1 MNNKMDTVTEIRAF
15 NRFYT
20 EIIGLLGQHILD
32 SGYSL
37 TEARVLLEISRTK
50 NAAAHKLADVL
61 GVDRSY
67 MSRIIAKFEKEGL
80 ITRQANKND
89 SRASDIRLTDEGRRV
104 FRELDERSNCQ
115 IMQLV
120 SGLGEEEQAQLR
132 QAMKTIKK
140 FLNTAPATLVIRP
153 FRESDV
159 EYVIER
165 QLSLYET
172 ERGFSSDILKRY
184 LREGVL
190 TLIGRF
196 NPELD
201 NMYILENNGA
211 PRAASRSHTP
221 MRRPRSCAISL
232 SNRSCADLGRGK
244 NSLKRRS
251 PFAAK
256 GVTAAR
262 SCGRSAPR
270 RRQEAFTRQMASKSP
285 RPEKTPNGASPYLR
299 SAGIWICNDTWQQK
313 G

>member
-172 ERGFSSDILKRY
+172 ERGFSSDIWKRY

-211 PRAASRSHTP
+211 PAGGIAVTHADAETAQLRYFFIEPELRGLGAGQKLFETALAFCRERGYRRAFLWTVSAQE
-221 MRRPRSCAISL
+221 A
-232 SNRSCADLGRGK
+232 ARGLYAANGFK
-244 NSLKRRS
+244 ITETGENSEW
-251 PFAAK
+251 
-256 GVTAAR
+256 GVTVLEER
-262 SCGRSAPR
+262 WD
-270 RRQEAFTRQMASKSP
+270 
-285 RPEKTPNGASPYLR
+285 L
-299 SAGIWICNDTWQQK
+299 DL
-313 G
+313 

>member
-1 MNNKMDTVTEIRAF
+1 MNNNKMDTVTEIRAF

-140 FLNTAPATLVIRP
+140 CEKRAVIGFFCCVRAFPIMQSFSIKTNLP
-153 FRESDV
+153 FHAR
-159 EYVIER
+159 
-165 QLSLYET
+165 
-172 ERGFSSDILKRY
+172 
-184 LREGVL
+184 
-190 TLIGRF
+190 
-196 NPELD
+196 
-201 NMYILENNGA
+201 
-211 PRAASRSHTP
+211 RSHTW
-221 MRRPRSCAISL
+221 RISGL
-232 SNRSCADLGRGK
+232 IIYG
-244 NSLKRRS
+244 
-251 PFAAK
+251 
-256 GVTAAR
+256 
-262 SCGRSAPR
+262 
-270 RRQEAFTRQMASKSP
+270 
-285 RPEKTPNGASPYLR
+285 
-299 SAGIWICNDTWQQK
+299 
-313 G
+313 

>member
-211 PRAASRSHTP
+211 PAGGIAVTH
-221 MRRPRSCAISL
+221 
-232 SNRSCADLGRGK
+232 AD
-244 NSLKRRS
+244 
-251 PFAAK
+251 AE
-256 GVTAAR
+256 TA
-262 SCGRSAPR
+262 
-270 RRQEAFTRQMASKSP
+270 Q
-285 RPEKTPNGASPYLR
+285 LR
-299 SAGIWICNDTWQQK
+299 YFFI
-313 G
+313 